1 MYCKFQHKQYQF
13 EGISEGGIR
22 TSLYLPS
29 LSLMFD
35 IGAQNPNRIHLDNLL
50 LTHSHLDHSSGLPYY
65 ISQRSLRKLKP
76 PKIYLPAP
84 LEEPMRKILDLYSQ
98 IEDFPYA
105 YDMKAVNPGDKIDL
119 DPQHFFSPH
128 KTFHR
133 VPSQGYTIYQRR
145 KKLKKEFQT
154 LPQEELNLALKEK
167 KEVSELSET
176 PVISFSGDTKIEYVL
191 EHEDVANSSIL
202 FIECTYIDKE
212 RNVDRAREWGHIHLD
227 EIIGNLSS
235 FKNEKIVLIHFSKR
249 YSIPYIREIL
259 DKRIPKEEKHRF
271 HAFLP

>member
-76 PKIYLPAP
+76 PKIYLPSA

-133 VPSQGYTIYQRR
+133 VPSQGYTIYQKR
-145 KKLKKEFQT
+145 KKLKKEFQS

-167 KEVSELSET
+167 KEVSEQSET

-191 EHEDVANSSIL
+191 EHEDVANSNIL

-212 RNVDRAREWGHIHLD
+212 RDVNKAREWGHIHLD

-235 FKNEKIVLIHFSKR
+235 FQNEKIVLIHFSKR

>member
-1 MYCKFQHKQYQF
+1 MYCKFHHKQYQF

-35 IGAQNPNRIHLDNLL
+35 IGAQNPNRIHLDTLL

-76 PKIYLPAP
+76 PKIFVPVP

-98 IEDFPYA
+98 IEDFPYS
-105 YDMKAVNPGDKIDL
+105 YEMKGVSDGEKIDL
-119 DPQHFFSPH
+119 DPHHFFSPH

-145 KKLKKEFQT
+145 KKLKKEFQSFSK
-154 LPQEELNLALKEK
+154 EELNRVLKEK
-167 KEVSELSET
+167 TEVSELSEA
-176 PVISFSGDTKIEYVL
+176 PVISFSGDTKIEFVL

-212 RNVDRAREWGHIHLD
+212 RNTAQAREWGHIHLD
-227 EIIGNLSS
+227 EILGNLSA

-249 YSIPYIREIL
+249 YTVPYIREVL
-259 DKRIPKEEKHRF
+259 DKRIPKEERHRF

>member
-22 TSLYLPS
+22 TSIYLPS

-35 IGAQNPNRIHLDNLL
+35 IGAQNPNRIHLDTLL
-50 LTHSHLDHSSGLPYY
+50 LTHSHLDHSAGLPYY

-76 PKIYLPAP
+76 PKIFVPPA

-98 IEDFPYA
+98 IEDFPYN
-105 YDMKAVNPGDKIDL
+105 YDLRAVAPGEKVDL
-119 DPQHFFSPH
+119 DPTHFFSPH

-133 VPSQGYTIYQRR
+133 VPSQGYTIYEKR
-145 KKLKKEFQT
+145 KKLKKEYQS
-154 LPQEELNLALKEK
+154 LPQHELNKILKDNL
-167 KEVSELSET
+167 EVSELSSI

-191 EHEDVANSSIL
+191 ESEDVANSSIL
-202 FIECTYIDKE
+202 FIECTYIDQE
-212 RNVDRAREWGHIHLD
+212 RNVERAREWGHIHLD
-227 EIIGNLSS
+227 EILENLSS

-249 YSIPYIREIL
+249 YPLPYIREVL
-259 DKRIPKEEKHRF
+259 ADKIPDDQKHRF
-271 HAFLP
+271 HLFIP

>member
-76 PKIYLPAP
+76 PRIFVPAP
-84 LEEPMRKILDLYSQ
+84 LEKPMRKILDLYSE
-98 IEDFPYA
+98 IENFTYA
-105 YDMKAVNPGDKIDL
+105 YELSAVSPGDKIDL
-119 DPQHFFSPH
+119 DSNHFFSPH
-128 KTFHR
+128 QTFHR
-133 VPSQGYTIYQRR
+133 VPSQGYTLYQKR
-145 KKLKKEFQT
+145 KKLKKEFQSIS
-154 LPQEELNLALKEK
+154 QNELNQALKEK
-167 KEVSELSET
+167 IEVSELSEI

-202 FIECTYIDKE
+202 FIECTYIDDE
-212 RNVDRAREWGHIHLD
+212 RNVAQAREWGHTHLD
-227 EIIGNLSS
+227 EILDNLSS

-249 YSIPYIREIL
+249 YSVSYIREVL
-259 DKRIPKEEKHRF
+259 DKRIPKEERHRF
-271 HAFLP
+271 HPFLP

>member
-76 PKIYLPAP
+76 PKIYLPSA

-133 VPSQGYTIYQRR
+133 VPSQGYTIYQKR
-145 KKLKKEFQT
+145 KKLKKEFQS

-167 KEVSELSET
+167 KEVSEQSEI

-191 EHEDVANSSIL
+191 EHEDVANSNIL

-212 RNVDRAREWGHIHLD
+212 RDVNKAREWGHIHLD

-235 FKNEKIVLIHFSKR
+235 FQNEKIVLIHFSKR